1 MQVLR
6 GDSRDG
12 RAHCQCLG
20 GPERACPGPHETL
33 GLIPKSPIAFSGR
46 TFERVQTAC
55 AGVICALMY
64 VAGTARKS
72 AHFLTPGWSPSQ
84 TTPRPRPYRWRT
96 DRRDFVAAGSHY
108 DPLVLS
114 ERTHRFYK
122 GHRDLTVGRR
132 PGPGAWRLRRPGCR
146 PRTSTARRSK
156 LTHPSWVPP
165 NSTSPPPHCRQTIC
179 HEDRSSSFSRQCMCL
194 QWSRQV
200 CIPVCRGPAQFMGPP
215 ACMFTSQVIAFRSP

>member
-1 MQVLR
+1 MAEVLSICRQGASDRARTCPGIVVVVRLTLQVLR

-122 GHRDLTVGRR
+122 GHRDLTV
-132 PGPGAWRLRRPGCR
+132 
-146 PRTSTARRSK
+146 K
-156 LTHPSWVPP
+156 
-165 NSTSPPPHCRQTIC
+165 
-179 HEDRSSSFSRQCMCL
+179 
-194 QWSRQV
+194 
-200 CIPVCRGPAQFMGPP
+200 
-215 ACMFTSQVIAFRSP
+215 SQI